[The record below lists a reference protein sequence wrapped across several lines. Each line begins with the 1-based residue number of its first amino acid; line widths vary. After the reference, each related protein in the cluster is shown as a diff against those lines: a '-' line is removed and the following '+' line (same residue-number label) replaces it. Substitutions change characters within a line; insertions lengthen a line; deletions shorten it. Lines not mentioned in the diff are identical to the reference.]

1 MNAEMTLLMAQL
13 KQFKKESDG
22 ADVHGPAPVMILES
36 IGAELE
42 SIRIHKKES
51 GLSDRTQDRIYRKVK
66 EALEQY
72 VQQMK
77 ALSLQEKEDSWNW
90 LRQQFMEKSDAYEET
105 KESCGKQLEH
115 AFDFMEAAFA
125 NGQELVIFVTGLNT
139 GEASVEFL
147 KEYNCERYYRYNRE
161 LLFDD
166 QESRMKEVLEK

>member
-1 MNAEMTLLMAQL
+1 
-13 KQFKKESDG
+13 
-22 ADVHGPAPVMILES
+22 
-36 IGAELE
+36 
-42 SIRIHKKES
+42 
-51 GLSDRTQDRIYRKVK
+51 
-66 EALEQY
+66 
-72 VQQMK
+72 
-77 ALSLQEKEDSWNW
+77 
-90 LRQQFMEKSDAYEET
+90 MEKSDAYEEK
-105 KESCGKQLEH
+105 KESCGQQLEH